1 MFFFYCADQTEL
13 AAVRRKGVQ
22 DEGGGGLLLWTSLE
36 AVQAACRA
44 PILVIA
50 AAALP
55 DRLVK
60 DETAGEKVAQVR
72 TRRVPPEAFCNLDP
86 YLPPLPVVAAGGY
99 VARPGDGEPDV
110 LLIFRRGVWDLP
122 KGKRDA
128 GETIEACALREVREE
143 IGVGELHL
151 ARDLGTTVH
160 GYERKGRYHVKTT
173 YWFLMQ
179 TPENRFT
186 PEAREGIEAVAWT
199 PWREAA
205 RCIGYTSLRDH
216 MRGVKETVREVM
228 GQV

>member
-1 MFFFYCADQTEL
+1 MFFFYCAEEADL
-13 AAVRRKGVQ
+13 AVLYR
-22 DEGGGGLLLWTSLE
+22 EGIRAPEGDGIPLWTSLE
-36 AVQAACRA
+36 AVQTACRA

-55 DRLVK
+55 DGLVE

-151 ARDLGTTVH
+151 ARELGTTVH

-179 TPENRFT
+179 TPEARFT

-199 PWREAA
+199 PWSEAA
-205 RCIGYTSLRDH
+205 RRIGYDSLRDH
-216 MRGVKETVREVM
+216 MRRVEGTVREVM
-228 GQV
+228 EQV